1 MNNPI
6 TVEIEVELLKFA
18 DSLGHI
24 AKSVT
29 QGTMTEDEA
38 HGLKNKL
45 AGVYAK
51 HITRVIQEDE
61 YPAVD
66 GSMPEGAALLTELGV
81 EPLSAKHLAA
91 ECNLHDIQGWVTYA
105 RSAKHLTNPPGLVV
119 SRLKAGVPAPKVV
132 SPAELQRQ
140 RYLGQYAEYI
150 QT

>member
-24 AKSVT
+24 AKSVA
-29 QGTMTEDEA
+29 QGTMSKDEA

-45 AGVYAK
+45 ARVYAK
-51 HITRVIQEDE
+51 HITGVIQEDE
-61 YPAVD
+61 YPDVD
-66 GSMPEGAALLTELGV
+66 GTMPEGAALLTDLGV
-81 EPLSAKHLAA
+81 EPLTAKHLAA
-91 ECNLHDIQGWVTYA
+91 ECSLHDIEGWVAYA

-119 SRLKAGVPAPKVV
+119 SRLKAGVPAPKVQ
-132 SPAELQRQ
+132 SSAERLRQ